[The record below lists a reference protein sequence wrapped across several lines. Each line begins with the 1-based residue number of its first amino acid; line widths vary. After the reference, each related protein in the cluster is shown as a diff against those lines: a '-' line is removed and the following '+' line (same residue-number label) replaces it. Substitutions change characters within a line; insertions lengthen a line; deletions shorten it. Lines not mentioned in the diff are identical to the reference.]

1 VTRIMLVRSTRIA
14 IFAGLLMAC
23 LSIPAGT
30 AQADWGCFNCVV
42 DYNDCSFPDG
52 VCSNKCEQV
61 GHNEEGDGI
70 QCSEVQCWGGAGG
83 TECSLSG
90 GSCTHT
96 EVNGNQDPPGSGNW
110 CPDGEVC

>member
-1 VTRIMLVRSTRIA
+1 
-14 IFAGLLMAC
+14 MAC

-83 TECSLSG
+83 TECALSG